1 MNQKIGWL
9 LTVFFLLSL
18 PVLAEG
24 PFNLSYG
31 LDGDIWTS
39 DYAQPYTGYEAY
51 LPITTSFQI
60 DPQWKVYAQT
70 ELAAGSYTDSYAGP
84 ETITLANISDT
95 VLGGTYSFKTFGL
108 SSLASLD
115 LNIPTGDPTWESK
128 EYYSEVPTEFVDSHY
143 RGRGFG
149 ANVFYGLSLPETKG
163 EYGVAVGYLY
173 SGAFNP
179 SYGLNYSTSTSLSLG
194 NAMFLA
200 FNHIQPD
207 NKDLT
212 EIARFSVYYSE
223 NTVVNGQ
230 NVFQLGTNFT
240 GSYSWVNPKAF
251 SLDIE
256 AQAYLPSQRLDTTT
270 GVFGTEPHNSY
281 APRFTVAPSYAWG
294 DFVLAGQI
302 KYIMPNDYTPSD
314 PIYGQYYDGGG
325 FLVGIGPSYKIKFDK
340 DTSFKIGLSFDDIY
354 AINFGVDNL
363 GNRTDVNYELWNLT
377 TVYELKI

>member
-1 MNQKIGWL
+1 MNQKIGWSLVFCL
-9 LTVFFLLSL
+9 LL
-18 PVLAEG
+18 PWTALAEG
-24 PFNLSYG
+24 PFELSYG
-31 LDGDIWTS
+31 LNGDIWTS
-39 DYAQPYTGYEAY
+39 NYAQPYTGYEAY
-51 LPITTSFQI
+51 LPITGSFQI

-108 SSLASLD
+108 PSLVNLA
-115 LNIPTGDPTWESK
+115 LNLPTGDPTWESK

-149 ANVFYGLSLPETKG
+149 VDALYGISLPETKG

-179 SYGLNYSTSTSLSLG
+179 SYGLNYSKSTSLNLG

-207 NKDLT
+207 NKDLS
-212 EIARFSVYYSE
+212 EIARFSVYYSQA
-223 NTVVNGQ
+223 TVVNGQ
-230 NVFQLGTNFT
+230 DVFQLGTNFT
-240 GSYSWVNPKAF
+240 GSYGWINPKAF
-251 SLDIE
+251 SLEIG
-256 AQAYLPSQRLDTTT
+256 AQAYLPSQRLDTNN
-270 GVFGTEPHNSY
+270 VFGTEAHNSY
-281 APRFTVAPSYAWG
+281 APRFTVTPSYAWG
-294 DFVLAGQI
+294 DFVLAGLV
-302 KYIMPNDYTPSD
+302 KYIMPNDYSTLD
-314 PIYGQYYDGGG
+314 TNYDGGG
-325 FLVGIGPSYKIKFDK
+325 FLVGIEPSYKIKFDK

-354 AINFGVDNL
+354 ALNFGVDNL
-363 GNRTDVNYELWNLT
+363 GNRTNVNYELWNLT